1 MKIAVV
7 AYEMEGA
14 KTGVGRYLEGLLS
27 GVARTANDWRWQL
40 YFKGDPFH
48 HHLWSTN
55 RGNATE
61 ARTGGPLFEAFF
73 DRRPRARPILWEQL
87 RLPRLLRRDRPDI
100 VFSPAY
106 SLPPATGAPGIVTVH
121 DLSFELLGDEFS
133 RKERWR
139 RRLLARRAVKRAR
152 RVLTDTEEIARDLIR
167 VYGVD
172 YDKIGVVPLGL
183 DAKFFCHT
191 AAGEDDDSEA
201 GDDADLEPYGI
212 RRPYLLHLGSILER
226 RHLEL
231 LIAAFSAV
239 AADHPELTLVIA
251 GRNRLRCRDHL
262 ERWIGASGVADRI
275 RHVGYVREED
285 LALLYRRATLSFY
298 LSSYEG
304 YGLPPLESLA
314 AGTPAIVSRGLALD
328 ELWPEYPYRAL
339 TLDRATVTRITRAA
353 LDDAGERRRVGREGA
368 RRMSRLDWKLAAELF
383 LGEIRRL

>member
-7 AYEMEGA
+7 AYEMEGS

-27 GVARTANDWRWQL
+27 GVAECDNDWQWTL

-48 HHLWSTN
+48 HPLWK
-55 RGNATE
+55 
-61 ARTGGPLFEAFF
+61 TGDADSSRRFKAVF

-87 RLPRLLRRDRPDI
+87 RLPRLLRRDRPDV

-106 SLPPATGAPGIVTVH
+106 SLPPATGAPGLVTVH

-133 RKERWR
+133 RRERWR

-152 RVLTDTEEIARDLIR
+152 RVLTDTEEIARDLMR

-183 DAKFFCHT
+183 DNKFF
-191 AAGEDDDSEA
+191 SESA
-201 GDDADLEPYGI
+201 VTDDADLEPYGI

-231 LIAAFSAV
+231 LIAAFAAV
-239 AADHPELTLVIA
+239 ATDHPDLALVIA
-251 GRNRLRCRDHL
+251 GGNRLRRRQDL
-262 ERWIGASGVADRI
+262 DRWIQASEVADRI
-275 RHVGYVREED
+275 HYVGYVREED
-285 LALLYRRATLSFY
+285 LVLLYRRATLSYY

-328 ELWPEYPYRAL
+328 ELWPEYPYRVL
-339 TLDRATVTRITRAA
+339 TLDRSTVAKLTRAA
-353 LDDAGERRRVGREGA
+353 LADDAERQRVAAEGA
-368 RRMSRLDWKLAAELF
+368 RRMSGLDWQRAAELF
-383 LGEIRRL
+383 LDEIRRL

>member
-7 AYEMEGA
+7 GYEMEGT

-27 GVARTANDWRWQL
+27 GVAQTANDWRWQL

-48 HHLWSTN
+48 HHLWS
-55 RGNATE
+55 
-61 ARTGGPLFEAFF
+61 ARAREDRDSGPHLEAFF
-73 DRRPRARPILWEQL
+73 DRRPQARPILWEQL
-87 RLPRLLRRDRPDI
+87 RLPLLLRRDRPDV

-121 DLSFELLGDEFS
+121 DLSFELLGEEFS

-139 RRLLARRAVKRAR
+139 RRLLARRAVRRAR

-167 VYGVD
+167 VYGISH
-172 YDKIGVVPLGL
+172 DKIGVVPLGL
-183 DAKFFCHT
+183 DAKFFRRA
-191 AAGEDDDSEA
+191 AAGGDDGCQAD
-201 GDDADLEPYGI
+201 DDADLAPYGV

-226 RHLEL
+226 RHVEL
-231 LIAAFSAV
+231 LIDAFAAV
-239 AADHPELTLVIA
+239 AAHHPELTLVIA
-251 GRNRLRCRDHL
+251 GRNRLRRRHDL
-262 ERWIGASGVADRI
+262 ERWISASGVARRI
-275 RHVGYVREED
+275 HHVGYVREED
-285 LALLYRRATLSFY
+285 LVLLYRRATLSYY

-353 LDDAGERRRVGREGA
+353 LDDEDRRRRVALEGT
-368 RRMSRLDWKLAAELF
+368 RRMSRLDWTRAAELF